1 MSRVSG
7 PPDRLTKEP
16 HQGTEVH
23 HFLREMSFTIITSS
37 ISDYWESFAPAAN
50 LNSNRRISSDFCSL
64 KRIILCIH
72 YSRGGL
78 WNLQQTKKSK
88 TLSYAFQ
95 SKKVKK
101 PSWETDRLRA
111 SKAVGKK
118 FPNSA
123 GRTNVTI
130 LFQGNG
136 WWHQDSQITSDSC
149 GDLWIIVGFPSFY
162 PQSYIWWSWL
172 AFTQL

>member
-16 HQGTEVH
+16 HRGTEVH

-50 LNSNRRISSDFCSL
+50 HNSNRRISSDFCSL

-88 TLSYAFQ
+88 TLSYAFH
-95 SKKVKK
+95 KKEEISSF
-101 PSWETDRLRA
+101 PETDRL
-111 SKAVGKK
+111 KADKT
-118 FPNSA
+118 PNCPKTGTVSH
-123 GRTNVTI
+123 TNVTI

-136 WWHQDSQITSDSC
+136 WWRRFIRRQSC
-149 GDLWIIVGFPSFY
+149 DLWIIVGFPSFY
-162 PQSYIWWSWL
+162 PQSNIWWSWL

>member
-7 PPDRLTKEP
+7 PRRGHKRTKC
-16 HQGTEVH
+16 GTEVH

-50 LNSNRRISSDFCSL
+50 HNSNRRISSDFCSL

-95 SKKVKK
+95 SKN
-101 PSWETDRLRA
+101 ETSLRNWSFEGQHKEKLHRMQPKA
-111 SKAVGKK
+111 SH
-118 FPNSA
+118 
-123 GRTNVTI
+123 TNVTI

-136 WWHQDSQITSDSC
+136 WRRPKPTPKC
-149 GDLWIIVGFPSFY
+149 GGRLMDYSGIS
-162 PQSYIWWSWL
+162 
-172 AFTQL
+172 